1 MKVKARLNE
10 LAFAR
15 SGDKGDVSN
24 IGLLAKSREFYEIL
38 EKEVTPKRVK
48 DHFGAMVTGEVNI
61 YPMPN
66 IDALEL
72 TLSGGLGGGAT
83 RTLRLDQT
91 GKSMGQALL
100 RMEIEVDEEILK
112 KAKSVEEEIYNRYKN
127 Q

>member
-24 IGLLAKSREFYEIL
+24 IGLLAKSKEFYEIL
-38 EKEVTPKRVK
+38 EKEVTSKRVK

-100 RMEIEVDEEILK
+100 RMEIEVDEEVLK

>member
-1 MKVKARLNE
+1 
-10 LAFAR
+10 
-15 SGDKGDVSN
+15 
-24 IGLLAKSREFYEIL
+24 
-38 EKEVTPKRVK
+38 
-48 DHFGAMVTGEVNI
+48 MVTGEVNI

-100 RMEIEVDEEILK
+100 RMEIEVDEEILE
-112 KAKSVEEEIYNRYKN
+112 KAKSVEEEIYNRYRN
-127 Q
+127 QE